1 MKKISYFFLFTLVF
15 LGCGDEPSSED
26 EVVKHL
32 VEDELVFDTEPGK
45 KITWE
50 TDGKEMVLIPA
61 GSFEMGDHFSEGEE
75 NELPVH
81 RVNLDGFYI
90 DTHEVTV
97 DQFKQFVNQSG
108 YDYQGDWGQV
118 ALYSPGHDY
127 PINYV
132 NWNDATAYAEWSGK
146 RLPTEAEWEYAARGS
161 LERKRYPWGD
171 EIDNAKAHYDNWND
185 GNGTTKLVGSFEA
198 NGYGL
203 YDMAGN
209 AWEWCQDWYGEN
221 YYSSS
226 PASDPTGP
234 ETGSMRVLRGGSWAH
249 VTPDGLRAAYRFNSL
264 PSIRHPLIGFR
275 CVLDVP

>member
-1 MKKISYFFLFTLVF
+1 MKKISCFFLFTLVF

-32 VEDELVFDTEPGK
+32 VEDELVFATEPRK

-108 YDYQGDWGQV
+108 
-118 ALYSPGHDY
+118 
-127 PINYV
+127 
-132 NWNDATAYAEWSGK
+132 
-146 RLPTEAEWEYAARGS
+146 
-161 LERKRYPWGD
+161 
-171 EIDNAKAHYDNWND
+171 
-185 GNGTTKLVGSFEA
+185 
-198 NGYGL
+198 
-203 YDMAGN
+203 
-209 AWEWCQDWYGEN
+209 
-221 YYSSS
+221 
-226 PASDPTGP
+226 
-234 ETGSMRVLRGGSWAH
+234 
-249 VTPDGLRAAYRFNSL
+249 
-264 PSIRHPLIGFR
+264 
-275 CVLDVP
+275 